1 MKRLI
6 SISVTT
12 ILWTEGN
19 HAWFDVWLAPGTSI
33 EVHWGDGHVSKH
45 HYAKNIICRPDHYYK
60 NLKVTASYQIE
71 FYSEDENAIVC
82 LVDGTWEMHVDKLI
96 VENCP
101 GLKALT
107 YHQLYGIDL
116 SGCQNLEYL
125 DIQDAAFDSLD
136 FSLFPKLHKLMC
148 KGSNFKVLD
157 LSKNPGIEELGY
169 MFCHSLTKI
178 KLPNNSN
185 LRLANIP
192 KYVPLDKH
200 SRLWLQKTIER
211 NGGRLVDWVDADYTS
226 VGMMYK

>member
-1 MKRLI
+1 M
-6 SISVTT
+6 
-12 ILWTEGN
+12 
-19 HAWFDVWLAPGTSI
+19 
-33 EVHWGDGHVSKH
+33 
-45 HYAKNIICRPDHYYK
+45 
-60 NLKVTASYQIE
+60 
-71 FYSEDENAIVC
+71 
-82 LVDGTWEMHVDKLI
+82 VDGTWEMHVDKLI

-192 KYVPLDKH
+192 EYVPLDKH
-200 SRLWLQKTIER
+200 SWLWLQKTIER
-211 NGGRLVDWVDADYTS
+211 NGGGLVDWVDPDYTS
-226 VGMMYK
+226 IGMMYK